1 MSICIFTWIKVFNY
15 TIRGVGCQQ
24 VARGQLPLGGLNQFF
39 FFITQSRNTL
49 KKPNNNKNNN
59 ILFQKIIL

>member
-39 FFITQSRNTL
+39 FLSLSQEIHSKNQTIIKITIYYFKR
-49 KKPNNNKNNN
+49 
-59 ILFQKIIL
+59 